1 MFKVSLELT
10 CQRCLT
16 TTHCLF
22 WDSEKSNL
30 TLRTSDVLSSKSL
43 SILATRS
50 VNEGLSSGLWSQQF
64 RMISYLCKGQ
74 YNHKSG
80 WRKWRIIHSLGRRY
94 RCQIRHV
101 IGSLY
106 VLGAE
111 GGGERGKG
119 RGIGRVFY
127 LFLSPAPPLR
137 FLRLPG
143 YVIGIKLTDAFC
155 CSQGLALY
163 VYLTIMPSQWEH
175 CRHWLKILNDAGW
188 RVIDAYIED
197 GPTHI
202 PMLLRLFYA
211 FFDSHNLAFDLYWT
225 MIILTTWEHCC
236 PVTKNLKWWRCII

>member
-1 MFKVSLELT
+1 MKVFRLGCAPSNSAWFHT
-10 CQRCLT
+10 CAR
-16 TTHCLF
+16 
-22 WDSEKSNL
+22 DN
-30 TLRTSDVLSSKSL
+30 
-43 SILATRS
+43 
-50 VNEGLSSGLWSQQF
+50 
-64 RMISYLCKGQ
+64 
-74 YNHKSG
+74 
-80 WRKWRIIHSLGRRY
+80 RIISQAEGNEESST
-94 RCQIRHV
+94 V
-101 IGSLY
+101 WADATDAKY
-106 VLGAE
+106 VTLSVAYMAGTE

-202 PMLLRLFYA
+202 SMLLRLF
-211 FFDSHNLAFDLYWT
+211 
-225 MIILTTWEHCC
+225 
-236 PVTKNLKWWRCII
+236 